1 VAKRISSMISRKESY
16 GKSSRTSA
24 STLHWYARPEAA
36 HRCNP
41 KPSRRPDWTAGST
54 PRQRRLSR
62 THRVRNDP
70 SRNRFA
76 VANHTVALSS
86 IFKWY
91 RSDFGGE
98 TGVLRLIAKY
108 TPANVGKMLQSP
120 GVKVTYLK
128 YDWALNK
135 Q

>member
-1 VAKRISSMISRKESY
+1 
-16 GKSSRTSA
+16 
-24 STLHWYARPEAA
+24 
-36 HRCNP
+36 
-41 KPSRRPDWTAGST
+41 
-54 PRQRRLSR
+54 
-62 THRVRNDP
+62 
-70 SRNRFA
+70 
-76 VANHTVALSS
+76 LSS